1 LSVTRVRGREEGKKR
16 EGGGTGLVALSQMM
30 NGILL
35 AAPQGAALLLLGSG
49 RRIGLGRVGGG
60 RLSLRLF
67 DLHDYLLRRRG
78 WLGWFLLLLVFLSLR
93 FRFLRSGRCLSL
105 HVRLRKVL
113 RVFVLGALLRYLRVR
128 LLPIVGSGVG
138 TREDHHNLIHLRSL
152 RLLLR

>member
-1 LSVTRVRGREEGKKR
+1 LSVARVEGREEKR
-16 EGGGTGLVALSQMM
+16 ERGGHLLVVLSQMM

-49 RRIGLGRVGGG
+49 RRIRFGRVGGG

-93 FRFLRSGRCLSL
+93 FRFLWSGRCLSL
-105 HVRLRKVL
+105 YVL
-113 RVFVLGALLRYLRVR
+113 IYLLISTFVLGALLRYLRVR
-128 LLPIVGSGVG
+128 LLPIVGNGVG